1 MEETAKTLVEMDPV
15 ERFRLFD
22 TVTDALR
29 HAAGQAEDQGDTCFA
44 ANSRCLAGAIVGCAD
59 DPGGENLAAV
69 ELLLRQGVMLLH
81 LYSNR
86 SNVRPVLH

>member
-1 MEETAKTLVEMDPV
+1 MEGIAKTLVEMDPV
-15 ERFRLFD
+15 ERFQLLD

-29 HAAGQAEDQGDTCFA
+29 HAAGQAEEQGDTCFA
-44 ANSRCLAGAIVGCAD
+44 ANSRCLAGAIAGCAD
-59 DPGGENLAAV
+59 DPEGANLVAI

-86 SNVRPVLH
+86 SNVRLVLH